1 MGNTMVPAVGMLCLG
16 LVMAYVSMYF
26 VARLTVHTMTGL
38 VGIMGILLGVIV
50 AKWLADNTDA
60 GVDTVWWYPI
70 GLFVGLATWI
80 GLRYAG
86 SDETPEPDSVGD
98 NNPAT

>member
-1 MGNTMVPAVGMLCLG
+1 MLCLG
-16 LVMAYVSMYF
+16 FVMAYVSMYF

-38 VGIMGILLGVIV
+38 VGIIGILLGVVV
-50 AKWLADNTDA
+50 AKWLADNTAA

-80 GLRYAG
+80 GLRYFKG
-86 SDETPEPDSVGD
+86 PETPEPDSVTE
-98 NNPAT
+98 NQSLT

>member
-1 MGNTMVPAVGMLCLG
+1 MLCLG
-16 LVMAYVSMYF
+16 FVMAYVSMYF

-38 VGIMGILLGVIV
+38 VGIIGILLGVIV

-70 GLFVGLATWI
+70 GLFIGLASWI
-80 GLRYAG
+80 ALRYASG
-86 SDETPEPDSVGD
+86 GQTPEPDSVGGS
-98 NNPAT
+98 NPAM